1 LSFTLNNAFLFAAA
15 LEDEETCRMILEV
28 ILGRTL
34 PSVKVHVE
42 HSILYNADFRSIRLD
57 VYAADEVEV
66 GYNLEMQNK
75 DKARLPK
82 RSRFHQAEIDI
93 SALKPGEEFDALKP
107 TYIIFICTFD
117 PFEDKLYRYTFE
129 QRCLERNFPLG
140 DETCRIFLNTK
151 GTNDEEVPPE
161 LINFLHYVENSNDD
175 YVRTMGDGSLEKL
188 HGKVQALKKS
198 RRWREHYMTM
208 EEYLRD
214 IQEDMRAELRTVLQ
228 TELRTELQAELR
240 TELRDELQNE
250 MEQKMQTEQAA
261 ERRRFMKLVAAMV
274 QANETDRL
282 AEVGENEEL
291 LQQMYEKYHI

>member
-1 LSFTLNNAFLFAAA
+1 
-15 LEDEETCRMILEV
+15 M
-28 ILGRTL
+28 GRTL

-151 GTNDEEVPPE
+151 GTNDDEVPPE

-214 IQEDMRAELRTVLQ
+214 IQEDMRAELRTELQ
-228 TELRTELQAELR
+228 AELRTELR

-274 QANETDRL
+274 QANEADRL